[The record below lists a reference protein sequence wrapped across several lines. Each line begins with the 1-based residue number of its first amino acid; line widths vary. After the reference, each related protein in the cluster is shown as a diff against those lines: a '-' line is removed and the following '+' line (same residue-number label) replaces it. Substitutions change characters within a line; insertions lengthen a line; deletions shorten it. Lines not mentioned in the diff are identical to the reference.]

1 MYIYLRKVGFTCI
14 LKQLGLYIINF
25 TCTGELNIYV
35 LQICL
40 WNEKA
45 VYSVNSSLIASFE
58 TITIGQIKRF
68 LGWKEKLSYSIGL
81 RKINSTISV
90 LKNHH
95 FSFLLFT
102 LFLDIYRILGLRKL

>member
-40 WNEKA
+40 
-45 VYSVNSSLIASFE
+45 
-58 TITIGQIKRF
+58 
-68 LGWKEKLSYSIGL
+68 
-81 RKINSTISV
+81 
-90 LKNHH
+90 
-95 FSFLLFT
+95 
-102 LFLDIYRILGLRKL
+102 